1 MDFRDYSNQP
11 AQLVDVLTS
20 ADTVIEL
27 PPESE
32 LTIAP
37 VGLQA
42 DGLTDSAA
50 DDYLAVM
57 FGSDAMVAD
66 MTAGRKII
74 IWCDAGN
81 GKVDPRAI
89 KHTKATASY
98 LSSGKASVVRI
109 RAVGHSAKVQ
119 LICNPV

>member
-11 AQLVDVLTS
+11 AQLVDVTTS
-20 ADTVIEL
+20 ADTVVEL

-42 DGLTDSAA
+42 DGLTDNA
-50 DDYLAVM
+50 DGDYLAVM
-57 FGSDAMVAD
+57 FGDDTMAAN
-66 MTAGRKII
+66 MTAGRKIV

-81 GKVDPRAI
+81 SKVDPRAV
-89 KHTKATASY
+89 KHTRATASY
-98 LSSGKASVVRI
+98 LSSTKASVVRI